1 MFRIYY
7 VLIAMISISWA
18 AQAGA
23 ESRIA
28 LVIGNSAYGSV
39 SPLDNPVNDAK
50 LISEKLTDL
59 GFDVRNLTDSNQ
71 IEMKRAISQ
80 FGRDLRQSGEDAVGL
95 FYYAGHGV
103 QSFGSNYL
111 LPVDISLSDPADLDL
126 MAVEAR
132 SVLHQMASAHN
143 KTNIVI
149 LDACRNNPFESL
161 SNMDDNGLAEMK
173 APTGTFLAYATDPG
187 GVALDGEK
195 GNSPFTLSLA
205 EHIETPGMAI
215 EQLFKKVRVDVL
227 QETRGLQTPWD
238 TSSLTQDFAFSPQI
252 QTQIANN
259 QSEDE
264 LWQEAITTRD
274 PVQIMLF
281 LRAYPN
287 SSRAEEASSLL
298 QTVMAESFGTS
309 PLLGASAP
317 EQQEEVAEANET
329 ERLMYELALADDTV
343 HAYEVYLQSFPEGV
357 FSNNA
362 EDRLAALR
370 FGQESVTRKTAP
382 DSDVSEPQGGIDASA
397 DVLVTLDSL
406 LDFGNAY
413 VRGQTIN
420 QLVLGT
426 PQFPPIEGLPDE
438 LWKDQNCSNCHQW
451 TPEALCDQAQT
462 YVNRPEAGNVTKQH
476 PYGGGLKV
484 NLRRWALG
492 GCQG

>member
-1 MFRIYY
+1 MLRIFYF
-7 VLIAMISISWA
+7 LIAMISISWA
-18 AQAGA
+18 APAMA
-23 ESRIA
+23 EPRIA
-28 LVIGNSAYGSV
+28 LVIGNSAYASV
-39 SPLDNPVNDAK
+39 SPLDNPVNDAT
-50 LISEKLTDL
+50 LISAKLKGL
-59 GFDVRNLTDSNQ
+59 GFDVRNLTDSTQ
-71 IEMKRAISQ
+71 IEMKRAIAQ
-80 FGRDLRQSGEDAVGL
+80 FGRDLRQGGEDAVGL

-149 LDACRNNPFESL
+149 LDACRNNPFENL
-161 SNMDDNGLAEMK
+161 ADMDDNGLAEMK

-215 EQLFKKVRVDVL
+215 EHLFKKVRVDVL
-227 QETRGLQTPWD
+227 DQTRGLQTPWD
-238 TSSLTQDFAFSPQI
+238 TSSLTQDFAFSSQV
-252 QTQIANN
+252 QTPTVQTR
-259 QSEDE
+259 SEEE
-264 LWQEAITTRD
+264 LWQEATTSRD

-281 LRAYPN
+281 MRAYPD
-287 SSRAEEASSLL
+287 SAYAAEASDLL
-298 QTVMAESFGTS
+298 QTVLAESFGTA
-309 PLLGASAP
+309 PQPKVP
-317 EQQEEVAEANET
+317 EQTVIEANET

-357 FSNNA
+357 FSGKAA
-362 EDRLAALR
+362 ERLAALKY
-370 FGQESVTRKTAP
+370 GEETVTRKTEA
-382 DSDVSEPQGGIDASA
+382 DGELSETGPPGNTPM
-397 DVLVTLDSL
+397 TLDSV
-406 LDFGNAY
+406 LDFGNDH

-420 QLVLGT
+420 QLVAGAPL
-426 PQFPPIEGLPDE
+426 FPPIEGLPDE
-438 LWKDQNCSNCHQW
+438 LWKDQSCSNCHQW
-451 TPEALCDQAQT
+451 TPEDLCNQAQT
-462 YVNRPEAGNVTKQH
+462 YVNRPEAGNVAKQH
-476 PYGGGLKV
+476 PFGGGLKV

>member
-1 MFRIYY
+1 MFRIFYP
-7 VLIAMISISWA
+7 LIAIISLVWTSLAWA
-18 AQAGA
+18 
-23 ESRIA
+23 EPRIA

-39 SPLDNPVNDAK
+39 SPLDNPVNDAT
-50 LISEKLTDL
+50 LISGKLTEL
-59 GFDVRNLTDSNQ
+59 GFEVRNLTDSSQ
-71 IEMKRAISQ
+71 IEMKRAIAQ
-80 FGRDLRQSGEDAVGL
+80 FGRDLRQGGENAVGL

-149 LDACRNNPFESL
+149 LDACRNNPFENL
-161 SNMDDNGLAEMK
+161 ADMDDNGLAEMK

-205 EHIETPGMAI
+205 SHIETPGMAI

-227 QETRGLQTPWD
+227 EQTRGLQTPWD
-238 TSSLTQDFAFSPQI
+238 TSSLTQDFAFSPET
-252 QTQIANN
+252 QTPIVQT

-264 LWQEAITTRD
+264 LWQEAITNRD

-281 LRAYPN
+281 MRAYPD
-287 SSRAEEASSLL
+287 SIHADEASELL
-298 QTVMAESFGTS
+298 QTVLAESFGTV
-309 PLLGASAP
+309 PQPKVPA
-317 EQQEEVAEANET
+317 QKVVEANET

-343 HAYEVYLQSFPEGV
+343 HAYEVYLQSFPEGA
-357 FSNNA
+357 FSGKAA
-362 EDRLAALR
+362 ERLAALQY
-370 FGQESVTRKTAP
+370 GEENVTRKTEPEAE
-382 DSDVSEPQGGIDASA
+382 VSEIAPSGDTPM
-397 DVLVTLDSL
+397 TLDSI
-406 LDFGNAY
+406 LDFGNDH

-420 QLVLGT
+420 QLVAGAPL
-426 PQFPPIEGLPDE
+426 FPPIEGLPDE
-438 LWKDQNCSNCHQW
+438 LWKDQSCSNCHQW
-451 TPEALCDQAQT
+451 TPEDLCNQAQT
-462 YVNRPEAGNVTKQH
+462 YVNRPEAGNVAKQH
-476 PYGGGLKV
+476 PFGGGLKV

>member
-1 MFRIYY
+1 MLRIFYF
-7 VLIAMISISWA
+7 LIAMISISWA
-18 AQAGA
+18 APAMA
-23 ESRIA
+23 EPRIA
-28 LVIGNSAYGSV
+28 LVIGNSAYASV
-39 SPLDNPVNDAK
+39 SPLDNPVNDAT
-50 LISEKLTDL
+50 LISGKLKGL
-59 GFDVRNLTDSNQ
+59 GFDVRNLTDSTQ
-71 IEMKRAISQ
+71 IEMKRAIAQ
-80 FGRDLRQSGEDAVGL
+80 FGRDLRQGGEDAVGL

-149 LDACRNNPFESL
+149 LDACRNNPFENL
-161 SNMDDNGLAEMK
+161 ADMDDNGLAEMK

-215 EQLFKKVRVDVL
+215 EHLFKKVRVDVL
-227 QETRGLQTPWD
+227 DQTRGLQTPWD
-238 TSSLTQDFAFSPQI
+238 TSSLTQDFAFSSQV
-252 QTQIANN
+252 QTPTVQTR
-259 QSEDE
+259 SEEE
-264 LWQEAITTRD
+264 LWQEATTSRD

-281 LRAYPN
+281 MRAFPDSAY
-287 SSRAEEASSLL
+287 ATEASDLL
-298 QTVMAESFGTS
+298 QTVLAESFGTA
-309 PLLGASAP
+309 PQPKVP
-317 EQQEEVAEANET
+317 EQTVIEANET

-357 FSNNA
+357 FSGKAA
-362 EDRLAALR
+362 ERLAALKY
-370 FGQESVTRKTAP
+370 GEETVTRKTEA
-382 DSDVSEPQGGIDASA
+382 DGDLSETGPQGNTPM
-397 DVLVTLDSL
+397 TLDSV
-406 LDFGNAY
+406 LDFGNDH

-420 QLVLGT
+420 QLVAGAPL
-426 PQFPPIEGLPDE
+426 FPPIEGLPDE
-438 LWKDQNCSNCHQW
+438 LWKDQSCSNCHQW
-451 TPEALCDQAQT
+451 TPEDLCNQAQT
-462 YVNRPEAGNVTKQH
+462 YVNRPEAGNVAKQH
-476 PYGGGLKV
+476 PFGGGLKV